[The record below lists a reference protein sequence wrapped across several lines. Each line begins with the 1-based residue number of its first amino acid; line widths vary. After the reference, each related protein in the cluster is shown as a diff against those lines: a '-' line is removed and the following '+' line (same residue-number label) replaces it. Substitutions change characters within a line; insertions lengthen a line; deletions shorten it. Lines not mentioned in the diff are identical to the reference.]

1 MGYRIDWS
9 SQVNNKMAF
18 KVAQILQLSY
28 EETQVPQNNEFSIS
42 YLHMEE
48 KREWNMC
55 IIDYIFLSKW
65 QLIWYEIVMI
75 LDHKL
80 WINVDIDTIS

>member
-1 MGYRIDWS
+1 
-9 SQVNNKMAF
+9 MAF

-48 KREWNMC
+48 KRE
-55 IIDYIFLSKW
+55 
-65 QLIWYEIVMI
+65 
-75 LDHKL
+75 
-80 WINVDIDTIS
+80 